1 MQKTFFEK
9 YYRHLG
15 LVPAECQRVARQ
27 LAEYKDKIFEVTS
40 TASIYDVH
48 DIYKYGLDLNGNSY
62 ILYKKYDYSQ
72 VEELRDLSFTSKRN
86 TPGEMWIRLAG
97 HPIAFPAFT
106 G

>member
-1 MQKTFFEK
+1 M
-9 YYRHLG
+9 
-15 LVPAECQRVARQ
+15 RQ
-27 LAEYKDKIFEVTS
+27 LEEYKEKIFEVTD
-40 TASIYDVH
+40 TADIKNVH

-72 VEELRDLSFTSKRN
+72 VEELKDLSFNHKRN

>member
-1 MQKTFFEK
+1 M
-9 YYRHLG
+9 
-15 LVPAECQRVARQ
+15 
-27 LAEYKDKIFEVTS
+27 
-40 TASIYDVH
+40 H

-72 VEELRDLSFTSKRN
+72 VEELKDLSFSHKRN
-86 TPGEMWIRLAG
+86 TLGEMWIRLAG